1 MHSFKDTLSLVYD
14 KVHTMK
20 QRRYKN
26 TLFPCFCKQLC
37 ILDDDE
43 EKRTEASKPISSETT
58 KDLGEEER
66 CVSSRC
72 LSSRNTV
79 TLPSYCGSFESEENE
94 AEAGEVEAP
103 EAEDE
108 EDEANKGYNEIL
120 NVLERL
126 ENETEGEVHGKDSS
140 ESRLL
145 NLKSPYL
152 NKKSSFCDF

>member
-1 MHSFKDTLSLVYD
+1 MTDFGILTLSTLISRKIWVTW
-14 KVHTMK
+14 KFCNFHT
-20 QRRYKN
+20 
-26 TLFPCFCKQLC
+26 
-37 ILDDDE
+37 
-43 EKRTEASKPISSETT
+43 
-58 KDLGEEER
+58 
-66 CVSSRC
+66 VSSRC

-126 ENETEGEVHGKDSS
+126 ENETEGEVHNKDTS

-145 NLKSPYL
+145 NLNSLDLELMKFGSISCKFTKIKILAHHPAWKL
-152 NKKSSFCDF
+152 QVLTHFEFKEN